1 VHQVRPW
8 RSSGPERGGWV
19 LAAEQLARLGRGC
32 GGRGATGALPDNVG
46 PNPWRRP
53 SKARSTTFFRGRAWQ
68 PSEAPQ
74 DAKESGPGHARGVWS
89 WGFVVSQ
96 GRRARRFCW
105 EGSTGPF
112 RRRLVNRTWPL
123 AAGGDA
129 KGGRAACRAAGEL
142 GTSPEVAAPGLALAR
157 APGTE
162 RSSPLFVL
170 CQGACWREG
179 PPRGSPPVRPCRRQ
193 CREVRA
199 SRSGPRP
206 SSRTRSSCRR
216 SCGRR

>member
-1 VHQVRPW
+1 MHQVRPW

-19 LAAEQLARLGRGC
+19 LAAEQLARIGRGC

-74 DAKESGPGHARGVWS
+74 DAKESGPGHAKGVWS
-89 WGFVVSQ
+89 RGFVVSR
-96 GRRARRFCW
+96 GRPARRFCW

-142 GTSPEVAAPGLALAR
+142 GTSPRWPLRAWPSRERRGRSAAAPFLCFVRGFLAR
-157 APGTE
+157 RA
-162 RSSPLFVL
+162 SPWVSTR
-170 CQGACWREG
+170 AAV
-179 PPRGSPPVRPCRRQ
+179 PAAVPRG
-193 CREVRA
+193 
-199 SRSGPRP
+199 
-206 SSRTRSSCRR
+206 
-216 SCGRR
+216 